1 MKPVTPLLGMTG
13 FGRAEG
19 QAGDVAWAWEAR
31 SVNGRNLD
39 VKFKLPPGYEAFE
52 TKIREG
58 CAKRFKRGS
67 IQISLAPKRDSTSI
81 GPMVRV
87 NHEMIAFYLAEGQAL
102 IEQGKVGRP
111 SLDGLLQLR
120 GVLESADF
128 VEPDEVKAAREAAL
142 IIGLDTALD
151 ALLAARHREGEGLFT
166 LFETLLSRIEA
177 TTHQAEA
184 AAEAQVLAIRDRVQ
198 KRAAEL
204 LGDVPYDQQR
214 LLQEAAALALKAD
227 VREELDRLRAHS
239 GEARA
244 LLQQGG
250 DIGRKLDFLAQ
261 EFHRESNTLTAK
273 AAALELTRAGLDL
286 KASVDQLKEQAA
298 NVE

>member
-1 MKPVTPLLGMTG
+1 MKLAAPILGMTG

-19 QAGDVAWAWEAR
+19 QAGDMAWAWEAR

-52 TKIREG
+52 PKIREG

-67 IQISLAPKRDSTSI
+67 IQVSLATKRDTTNT
-81 GPMVRV
+81 GPMIRV
-87 NHEMIAFYLAEGQAL
+87 NQDMIAFYLAEGHAL

-142 IIGLDTALD
+142 TIGLDTALD
-151 ALLAARHREGEGLFT
+151 ALLAARQREGEGLFT
-166 LFETLLSRIEA
+166 LFDALLTRIE
-177 TTHQAEA
+177 TITLQAEA
-184 AAEAQVLAIRDRVQ
+184 AAEAQVIAIRDRVQ

-244 LLQQGG
+244 LLQHGG

>member
-13 FGRAEG
+13 FGRSEG

-67 IQISLAPKRDSTSI
+67 IQISLATKRDTTSI
-81 GPMVRV
+81 GPMIRV
-87 NHEMIAFYLAEGQAL
+87 NHDMIEFYLSEGQAL
-102 IEQGKVGRP
+102 IEQGRVGRP

-142 IIGLDTALD
+142 IVGLDTTLD

-166 LFETLLSRIEA
+166 LFETLLTRIET

-227 VREELDRLRAHS
+227 VREELDRLCAHS

>member
-1 MKPVTPLLGMTG
+1 MKPVTLLLGMTG

-19 QAGDVAWAWEAR
+19 QVGDVAWAWEAR

-67 IQISLAPKRDSTSI
+67 IQISLATKRDSTNI
-81 GPMVRV
+81 GPMIRV
-87 NHEMIAFYLAEGQAL
+87 NQDMIEFYLSEGQAL
-102 IEQGKVGRP
+102 IEQGRVGRP

-142 IIGLDTALD
+142 IVGLDSALD

-166 LFETLLSRIEA
+166 LFNALLSRIEA
-177 TTHQAEA
+177 TTQQAEA
-184 AAEAQVLAIRDRVQ
+184 AAEPVVAIRDRVQ

>member
-1 MKPVTPLLGMTG
+1 MKPVTLLLGMTG

-19 QAGDVAWAWEAR
+19 QVGDVAWAWEAR

-67 IQISLAPKRDSTSI
+67 IQISLATKRDSTNI
-81 GPMVRV
+81 GPMIRV
-87 NHEMIAFYLAEGQAL
+87 NQDMIEFYLSEGQAL
-102 IEQGKVGRP
+102 IEQGRVGRP

-142 IIGLDTALD
+142 IVGLDGALD

-166 LFETLLSRIEA
+166 LFNALLSRIEA
-177 TTHQAEA
+177 TTQQAEA
-184 AAEAQVLAIRDRVQ
+184 AAEAQVVAIRDRVQ

-227 VREELDRLRAHS
+227 VRLRAHS

>member
-1 MKPVTPLLGMTG
+1 MKLVTPLLGMTG

-39 VKFKLPPGYEAFE
+39 VKFKLPPGYDSFE

-67 IQISLAPKRDSTSI
+67 IQISLATKRDTTSI

-87 NHEMIAFYLAEGQAL
+87 NQEMIEFYLAEGNHL
-102 IEQGKVGRP
+102 IEQGRVGLP
-111 SLDGLLQLR
+111 SLDGLMQLR

-142 IIGLDTALD
+142 IVGLESALD
-151 ALLAARHREGEGLFT
+151 ALLTARRREGEGLFT
-166 LFETLLSRIEA
+166 LFDTLLSRIEA
-177 TTHQAEA
+177 ITHQAEA
-184 AAEAQVLAIRDRVQ
+184 ASEAQVMAIRDRVQ

-204 LGDVPYDQQR
+204 LGDLSYDQQR

-261 EFHRESNTLTAK
+261 EFQRESNTLTAK

>member
-1 MKPVTPLLGMTG
+1 MKPLTPLLGMTG

-52 TKIREG
+52 TKVREG

-67 IQISLAPKRDSTSI
+67 IQIALATKRDTSNI
-81 GPMVRV
+81 GQMVRV
-87 NHEMIAFYLAEGQAL
+87 NHDMIDFYLAEGNAL
-102 IEQGKVGRP
+102 MEQGRAGRP

-128 VEPDEVKAAREAAL
+128 VEPEDVKAARESAL
-142 IIGLDTALD
+142 MVGLDAALD
-151 ALLAARHREGEGLFT
+151 ALLAARQREGEGLFN
-166 LFETLLSRIEA
+166 LFDSLLSRIEA
-177 TTHQAEA
+177 ITQHAEA
-184 AAEAQVLAIRDRVQ
+184 AADAQVVAIRDRVQ

-227 VREELDRLRAHS
+227 VREELDRLRAHT

-244 LLQQGG
+244 LLHHGG
-250 DIGRKLDFLAQ
+250 DIGRKLDFLSQ

>member
-1 MKPVTPLLGMTG
+1 MKPLTPLLGMTG

-67 IQISLAPKRDSTSI
+67 IQISLATKRDSTSI
-81 GPMVRV
+81 GPMIRV
-87 NHEMIAFYLAEGQAL
+87 NREMIAFYLAEGNHL

-128 VEPDEVKAAREAAL
+128 VEPDEVKAAREATL
-142 IIGLDTALD
+142 IVGLDTALD
-151 ALLAARHREGEGLFT
+151 ALMAARQREGEGLFT

>member
-67 IQISLAPKRDSTSI
+67 IQISLATKRDTTTI
-81 GPMVRV
+81 GPMIRV
-87 NHEMIAFYLAEGQAL
+87 NQDMIEFYLSEGQAL

-120 GVLESADF
+120 GVLETADF
-128 VEPDEVKAAREAAL
+128 VEPDEVKAARESAL
-142 IIGLDTALD
+142 TVGLDSALD
-151 ALLAARHREGEGLFT
+151 ALLAARHREGEGLFA
-166 LFETLLSRIEA
+166 LFETLLTRIETVTA
-177 TTHQAEA
+177 QAEA
-184 AAEAQVLAIRDRVQ
+184 AAEAQVVAIRDRVQ

-286 KASVDQLKEQAA
+286 KANVDQLKEQAA

>member
-1 MKPVTPLLGMTG
+1 MKPEVPLLGMTG

-67 IQISLAPKRDSTSI
+67 IQVSLATKRDSTNI

-87 NHEMIAFYLAEGQAL
+87 NHEMIALYLAEGQAL
-102 IEQGKVGRP
+102 IEQGKVARP
-111 SLDGLLQLR
+111 SWDGLLQVR

-128 VEPDEVKAAREAAL
+128 VEPDDVKAAREAAL
-142 IIGLDTALD
+142 AIGLESALD
-151 ALLAARHREGEGLFT
+151 ALLAARQREGEGLFT
-166 LFETLLSRIEA
+166 LFEALLTRIE
-177 TTHQAEA
+177 TVTLQAEA
-184 AAEAQVLAIRDRVQ
+184 AAEAQVVAIADRVQ

-239 GEARA
+239 GQARA